1 MHSHEETKSVSSG
14 GKEGEAKQ
22 TDRQSKKQKQI
33 WLNGHAHL
41 PSVPSDLPEQLL
53 SLRTSQ

>member
-22 TDRQSKKQKQI
+22 TDRQTKQKTKTNLAEWTCSFAI
-33 WLNGHAHL
+33 STIGLA
-41 PSVPSDLPEQLL
+41 
-53 SLRTSQ
+53 